1 MRAFQESRALL
12 TAVELDVFGAIG
24 DGTSSAR
31 DVASRI
37 GAHPRTT
44 AMLLDA
50 LVACGALTKSGDVYR
65 NTPATESSLTGEG
78 RMATMHAVHLWD
90 TWSTLT
96 QAVKAGTCVQRP
108 GVEAR
113 DESWTEAFIAA
124 MHRNA
129 SARAPQVVTALG
141 GDGVRRVL
149 DVGGGS
155 GAYSIAFAQA
165 WPGVSV
171 DIIDLGPVTQIA
183 QRHIKAAGVSDR
195 VRVVVGDLTRDPLG
209 RDYDLIFVSAICHM
223 LDEEGNRDLIRRC
236 REACSPGGRIVIQD
250 FILDET
256 RTAPKHAALFALNMM
271 VGTKG
276 GNSYSEGEYARW
288 LTEAGFVEV
297 RHVRLAGTAGLMVG
311 VRT

>member
-1 MRAFQESRALL
+1 
-12 TAVELDVFGAIG
+12 
-24 DGTSSAR
+24 
-31 DVASRI
+31 
-37 GAHPRTT
+37 
-44 AMLLDA
+44 MLLDA